1 MSDKEIDD
9 RLSRLL
15 KKVENLPENT
25 PEAGAAFQKKLKEM
39 EGTMYEWATLLESGE
54 INVNIT
60 GWLKGGA
67 RGDNNYTLKPGD
79 EEYEER
85 KTKHKLENAGDNST
99 IKKVWRNEQWIEIG
113 EENEK

>member
-1 MSDKEIDD
+1 MSDDQNNSI
-9 RLSRLL
+9 LPNFL
-15 KKVENLPENT
+15 KKYENHPDDT

-54 INVNIT
+54 INVNVT